1 LRDRHVPN
9 KEEAMTYAWPQFVR
23 LLTALVAALALAAC
37 ATTGSAPVSGTG
49 VVQSINALE
58 KPSTTASVVGTVGG
72 ALLGAWAGSQFGG
85 GSGQTIATAAGG
97 IGGSMAGSAAARN
110 MASETVYDVTVQFD
124 DGISRTVRV
133 AQRPA
138 VRPGA
143 RVRVENGVITAL

>member
-1 LRDRHVPN
+1 MIRTSPP
-9 KEEAMTYAWPQFVR
+9 TFR
-23 LLTALVAALALAAC
+23 LFIAFLAALAFAGC
-37 ATTGSAPVSGTG
+37 ATTGPAPVSGTG
-49 VVQSINALE
+49 VVQSIQALE

-85 GSGQTIATAAGG
+85 GSGQTIATVVGSV
-97 IGGSMAGSAAARN
+97 GGSMAGNAVANNVAK
-110 MASETVYDVTVQFD
+110 ETVYDVTVQFD

-133 AQRPA
+133 AERPA